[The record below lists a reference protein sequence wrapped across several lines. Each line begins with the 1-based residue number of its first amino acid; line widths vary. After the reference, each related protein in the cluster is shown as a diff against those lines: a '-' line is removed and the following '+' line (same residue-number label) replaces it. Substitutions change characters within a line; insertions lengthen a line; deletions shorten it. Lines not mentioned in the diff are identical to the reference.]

1 MFSVFGYSSLAPT
14 RQIGTKI
21 TSTIPLTQPIRIP
34 FDSASLRYRY
44 GALLAYPG
52 LFLVLAGD
60 AVRYSVGWIG
70 WGILIGAGMLASIF
84 MLFAFDARAT
94 LRRIPDSL
102 TALLFLMALSLAWS
116 QYRPQT
122 LLAVTLQFGATAF
135 ALFLVNQFGWRQL
148 LNILA
153 NTIRFILVSSLLFEL
168 LAALL
173 GRIEPLF
180 PNYEGEPPAS
190 AYLWSQGNLFNGDR
204 IQGIVGN
211 ANLLAFL
218 AVLGALVFLVEFI
231 VTARGRALPLGSIGL
246 SLLLAYLAQSATMQF
261 AAVIV
266 LFAALVAILAEG
278 KELPARRRIYLR
290 ALVFLGVAGYL
301 GFAFRAQ
308 LFDLVGRSADAT
320 GRFDIWASVWKL
332 VVEKPVEGWGWI
344 GYWVPGVEPWE
355 GLAVIGG
362 VPLYQAHNATLDVL
376 VQLGIIGAVVFVWMM
391 VETFVRLWHIAVRH
405 TSPLYLY
412 PLFIFLVLAA
422 QSLAESRLLIEGGW
436 VLLVLVA
443 IKGREGFSQLEPMG
457 TSTKLSKVLRLIDRR
472 IRKLKSKR
480 ARV

>member
-1 MFSVFGYSSLAPT
+1 
-14 RQIGTKI
+14 
-21 TSTIPLTQPIRIP
+21 
-34 FDSASLRYRY
+34 
-44 GALLAYPG
+44 
-52 LFLVLAGD
+52 LAGD
-60 AVRYSVGWIG
+60 ALRYSVGWIG
-70 WGILIGAGMLASIF
+70 WGILIGLGVLASVF

-102 TALLFLMALSLAWS
+102 AALLALMALSLAWS

-122 LLAVTLQFGATAF
+122 LLALTLQLGATAF

-168 LAALL
+168 LAAFL

-190 AYLWSQGNLFNGDR
+190 AYLWSQGNLFNGER
-204 IQGIVGN
+204 IQGVVGN

-231 VTARGRALPLGSIGL
+231 VTARRRSVPLGSIAL
-246 SLLLAYLAQSATMQF
+246 SLLMAVLAQSATMQF
-261 AAVIV
+261 AAVLV

-278 KELPARRRIYLR
+278 KDRPARRRIYLR
-290 ALVFLGVAGYL
+290 AIISLGVVGYIA
-301 GFAFRAQ
+301 FAFRTQ
-308 LFDLVGRSADAT
+308 LFELVGRSSDAT
-320 GRFDIWASVWKL
+320 GRFDIWASVWRL

-355 GLAVIGG
+355 GFAAIGG

-376 VQLGIIGAVVFVWMM
+376 VQLGILGVIVFIWLM

-405 TSPLYLY
+405 TSPLYFY

-436 VLLVLVA
+436 VLLVLIA
-443 IKGREGFSQLEPMG
+443 TKGREGFSQLEPMG
-457 TSTKLSKVLRLIDRR
+457 TSTKLSKVLRLINRR
-472 IRKLKSKR
+472 FRKLQSKR